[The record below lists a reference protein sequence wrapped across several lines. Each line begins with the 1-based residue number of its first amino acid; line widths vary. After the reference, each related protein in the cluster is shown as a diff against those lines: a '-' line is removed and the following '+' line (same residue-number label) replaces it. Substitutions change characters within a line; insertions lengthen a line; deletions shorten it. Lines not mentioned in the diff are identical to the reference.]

1 MRKVFFVVI
10 ILFLSLQVIAKPV
23 NIAIIKRGKDTLW
36 TGEMAAYFDQLKS
49 GIKNSNYLRLNEN
62 IYPDKDFKIP
72 FSIDFAQIISPV
84 NLFEYHNEKNLD
96 LLLFVNAEDNLFSMH
111 LLEFPSGIVL
121 NEKKVGLQNLK
132 ASSVIS
138 NITSQIS
145 IYENLV
151 NNQWG
156 QYGVSFENTD
166 FGILLFTDDS
176 KNILL
181 SKTLDVINNTF
192 FDNKSAYWNGSLK
205 YKMISSKDLSAMDM
219 ANMTNQYSARFAL
232 DFSKKKNEPVTMVFP
247 YSSPNTPALQVEYP
261 HVPLIEPFFSF
272 QQGADQFNPNT
283 FCSIV
288 LNDNGALTQLEL
300 NKTNLPLFIYRTQIM
315 HHNWVSGL
323 MTTDVFKQQLFD
335 NYNMIYRFL
344 EAASPLKPWI
354 GLNFAAFCRTIYSFD
369 QSIQMLD
376 YARASFRALNDQFG
390 ENLCR
395 IEEAKQAGLQQQWST
410 VEKIYQDLLNQK
422 NPPVDSASVA
432 EIHYNLGLL
441 FEIKKDLSLA
451 ILHHEKSVKQY
462 AYLKDTFR
470 AMLPQSKLSYIY
482 RKVNALDKAE
492 IAAKRYL
499 AMANGLQSEPDIA
512 RARYELGLVH
522 LALNNLQTAKN
533 DFIVAK
539 NYFEM
544 LDDKFYT
551 SYIDLN
557 LGVITLK
564 NKQYVEANP
573 FLQKALQNGRLL
585 KNYPLMIDSY
595 RYLGELEAQL
605 QNWNAA
611 QQYFDNGVNTA
622 LEINDTAKLA
632 EVLYQQGLAHIK
644 EGKLSIGF
652 VEVKKGIELSDGR
665 VHGGRKQAQAFIE
678 KLEQVIAN
686 KRQEAGF

>member
-1 MRKVFFVVI
+1 MRRVLFVFI
-10 ILFLSLQVIAKPV
+10 ILFLSLQVFAEPV
-23 NIAIIKRGKDTLW
+23 NIAIIKRGKEASW
-36 TGEMAAYFDQLKS
+36 TGEMAAYYDQLKS
-49 GIKNSNYLRLNEN
+49 GIKNSKYFKLNDG
-62 IYPDKDFKIP
+62 IDPDKDFKIP

-96 LLLFVNAEDNLFSMH
+96 LMLFVNAESNYFSMY

-121 NEKKVGLQNLK
+121 NEKKIGMQNLK

-151 NNQWG
+151 SNKWQ
-156 QYGVSFENTD
+156 QYGVPFENTD
-166 FGILLFTDDS
+166 FGILLLTDDS

-181 SKTLDVINNTF
+181 AKSLDVINNTF

-205 YKMISSKDLSAMDM
+205 YKMISSKEQSIMDM
-219 ANMTNQYSARFAL
+219 AKIANQYSARFAL

-247 YSSPNTPALQVEYP
+247 YSDPNTPALHVDYP
-261 HVPLIEPFFSF
+261 YIPIIESFFSF
-272 QQGADQFNPNT
+272 QQSADQFDPNT

-300 NKTNLPLFIYRTQIM
+300 TKTNLPLFINRTLVM
-315 HHNWVSGL
+315 HRNWTSGL
-323 MTTDVFKQQLFD
+323 ITIDVFKQQLYD
-335 NYNMIYRFL
+335 NYNMIYRSL

-369 QSIQMLD
+369 QSLQMLD
-376 YARASFRALNDQFG
+376 YARASFRALNNQFG

-395 IEEAKQAGLQQQWST
+395 IEEAKQAGLQQEWST

-422 NPPVDSASVA
+422 SPPVDSASVA

-441 FEIKKDLSLA
+441 YEIKNDLSLA
-451 ILHHEKSVKQY
+451 ILHHEKSVKLY

-470 AMLPQSKLSYIY
+470 AMLPQSKLCYIY
-482 RKVNALDKAE
+482 RQVNALDKSE
-492 IAAKRYL
+492 TAAKRYL

-533 DFIVAK
+533 DFIIAK

-544 LDDKFYT
+544 LDDKLYT
-551 SYIDLN
+551 AYIDLN

-564 NKQYVEANP
+564 NKQYVDANP
-573 FLQKALQNGRLL
+573 FLQKALQNGRQL

-611 QQYFDNGVNTA
+611 QKYFENGVNTA
-622 LEINDTAKLA
+622 LELNNTEKLA

-652 VEVKKGIELSDGR
+652 VEVKKGIELSNGK
-665 VHGGRKQAQAFIE
+665 VHGGPKQAQAFIK
-678 KLEQVIAN
+678 KLEQVIAD